1 MLSYPLLLLFA
12 RLLRLHV
19 SRVLALF
26 PSFFSRYNH
35 INLRLIQRLP
45 LDVSTL
51 SIIPFYLA
59 VRFVTLLPHYLC
71 SRTRLGV
78 CIDSLL
84 PRLFIAATVWGLSLE
99 LPPPLRL
106 IRRFLSAK

>member
-1 MLSYPLLLLFA
+1 MLFYPLLLLLA

-78 CIDSLL
+78 CLDSLL